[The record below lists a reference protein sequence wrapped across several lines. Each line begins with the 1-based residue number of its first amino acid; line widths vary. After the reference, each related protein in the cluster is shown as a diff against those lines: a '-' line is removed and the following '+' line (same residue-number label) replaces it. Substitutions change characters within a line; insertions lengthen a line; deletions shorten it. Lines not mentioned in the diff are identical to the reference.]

1 MKVREIENC
10 VIEKKKNAVKA
21 NLNWPI
27 VSIFLIGEEF
37 EMITSSMVQDEFN
50 SSYQSMVKRKI
61 LSIDLSDHSTYVQL
75 GIGSATGWY
84 K

>member
-1 MKVREIENC
+1 MWIDLLFLFV
-10 VIEKKKNAVKA
+10 
-21 NLNWPI
+21 
-27 VSIFLIGEEF
+27 LIGEEF
-37 EMITSSMVQDEFN
+37 EMITSSMVQDEFQ